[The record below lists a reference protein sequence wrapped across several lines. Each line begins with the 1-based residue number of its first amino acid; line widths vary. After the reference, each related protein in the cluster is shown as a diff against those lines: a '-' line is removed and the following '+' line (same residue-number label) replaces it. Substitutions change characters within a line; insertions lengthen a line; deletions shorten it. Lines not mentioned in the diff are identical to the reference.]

1 MGGRFGGVDCSIQ
14 APSSSLPSLGE
25 SASQGHIQGSYS
37 GLAFLLLS
45 GLGVSPLPPPI
56 LYVGLILY
64 GKALLPALLRASLL
78 PPTHTPSFLIPIPS
92 GSLQSQLDTHI
103 KEVEQQRNVK
113 RLNPHSRIS
122 NRCLLLLALLA

>member
-1 MGGRFGGVDCSIQ
+1 MGGLGGLT
-14 APSSSLPSLGE
+14 AAYRPPLHPSRVGE

-45 GLGVSPLPPPI
+45 GLGISPPPPI

-92 GSLQSQLDTHI
+92 GSLQSQLDTNI
-103 KEVEQQRNVK
+103 KEVEQHSNVK
-113 RLNPHSRIS
+113 RLNPHSHIS
-122 NRCLLLLALLA
+122 NRCLLLVALQD